1 MYFANTVILIQK
13 YSHADTISQF
23 RPIALANFKFKIISN
38 VLDDRLAQVM
48 PHILFLRRRRFIKG
62 MQIKDCICLTSED
75 KFIWWESKIVI
86 A

>member
-23 RPIALANFKFKIISN
+23 RPIALANFKFKIISK

-48 PHILFLRRRRFIKG
+48 PYILFLRSRGGSLKG
-62 MQIKDCICLTSED
+62 GKL
-75 KFIWWESKIVI
+75 KIAFV
-86 A
+86 